1 MFAESCIDG
10 HLVTSNDLY
19 GLYVLFPSFE
29 EIQVFWRTK
38 VKYSD
43 VFQVFSAS
51 EQLQDDPSAKE
62 SHLQH
67 H

>member
-29 EIQVFWRTK
+29 EIQAFWRTK
-38 VKYSD
+38 VKYFD
-43 VFQVFSAS
+43 VFRVFSAS
-51 EQLQDDPSAKE
+51 EQLQDDLSAKE